1 MSKTKQDW
9 LEELAKK
16 YSIPTEEKTDKRG
29 ILNES
34 QLKNLKDGKD

>member
-16 YSIPTEEKTDKRG
+16 YSIHPEEKNPKRG
-29 ILNES
+29 I
-34 QLKNLKDGKD
+34 